1 MSAAGAE
8 PAVGA
13 EPAALGGAA
22 PLLTVRVD
30 RKVYAKRGGKGGTEA
45 VEAVSGLAFDLEAG
59 EITCLIGPSGAGK
72 TTTLRILLGLDRDF
86 EGAVTPEPSRAGMA
100 MVFQDP
106 RLLPWRSIEQ
116 NVRLGLPRAE
126 RARDLDDLF
135 ASLGLAPWRA
145 HYPGALSLG
154 MQRRVAL
161 ARALALEPRILV
173 LDEPFVSLDDAA
185 AASLRALVVEAVA
198 RSGTS
203 VLMVTHN
210 VAEAIEIADRL
221 LLVSPRPARL
231 LASLPLDRPRPERD
245 RAWAD
250 ETRRSL
256 AVRFPGIVAQ

>member
-8 PAVGA
+8 PGA
-13 EPAALGGAA
+13 ETA

-30 RKVYAKRGGKGGTEA
+30 RKVYRKRGRKARTEA
-45 VEAVSGLAFDLEAG
+45 VEAVRGLAFELHAG

-86 EGAVTPEPSRAGMA
+86 EGSVTPEPSQAGIA

-106 RLLPWRSIEQ
+106 RLLPWRTIEQ
-116 NVRLGLPRAE
+116 NVRLGLPRE
-126 RARDLDDLF
+126 RRARDLDGLF
-135 ASLGLAPWRA
+135 ASLGLAAWRA

-198 RSGTS
+198 GSGTS
-203 VLMVTHN
+203 ALMVTHN

-231 LASLPLDRPRPERD
+231 LASLPLDRPRGERD
-245 RAWAD
+245 RPWAD
-250 ETRRSL
+250 ATRRGL
-256 AVRFPGIVAQ
+256 AARFPGIVAQ